1 MTGFS
6 KSTMVINLLF
16 ALQVIVWLAAKKS
29 LAVARLVKPWTK
41 YTIQHALYAT
51 LVVDL
56 YAKRHFTTLMGVF
69 IARKITW

>member
-1 MTGFS
+1 M
-6 KSTMVINLLF
+6 
-16 ALQVIVWLAAKKS
+16 WLAAKKS

-41 YTIQHALYAT
+41 YTIQHVLYAT

>member
-1 MTGFS
+1 
-6 KSTMVINLLF
+6 MVINLLF
-16 ALQVIVWLAAKKS
+16 ALQVIVWLAEKKS

>member
-6 KSTMVINLLF
+6 KNTMVINLLF